1 MGWTLD
7 LLTTEYALASLIF
20 LCSISSIWS
29 LITGR
34 WRIVKNPNHDEKLYE
49 DDDGA
54 ATSESMKQFSNK
66 AQFIIIYTITLI
78 GFAISIAD
86 LICLLILSR
95 TPRGSIS
102 HTPTENNAHGI
113 VLLIPAWFLLL
124 LQLMNISRIVE
135 PVTRFKAIVARLKT
149 CFLVAGLALVTLPGD
164 QFRVTT
170 ILTISQLGA
179 IAVLASTIFSV
190 RRRPDLFRP
199 DGRLVDRQRN
209 VSLWAKYSFFWGNP
223 VLAAAGKE
231 EFNNSDM
238 PAMDHV
244 VRSEKATARFK
255 NIVIKEDSLP
265 LWVQIFWAFSWEL
278 IVQWLGILV
287 SNFFD
292 VAPAFATLQLLKYL
306 ETRQDDDALE
316 SGAWKYVAGI
326 VAATI
331 SSNIVDSRLMWWVL
345 TDIHI
350 PLRSLLTGLVY
361 GKMLKVED
369 SSKPPDEKSSK
380 DEEVQADG
388 AKTAAK
394 VQSASQ
400 QDVLNMFAVDCTQ
413 VAMFGIMNTAYVNF
427 AGKAIVTV
435 GFLWALI
442 GWQSL
447 CAGLLGI
454 VCLFPINKALA
465 AKYGT
470 KQKALMGIRDTR
482 TAVTTEALQ
491 GIRQIKF
498 SAIETQ
504 WAEKLASIRE
514 EELSTLWKS
523 RLYSIYMSIASNF
536 TPVVLTAMSLATYS
550 WINGNLLPSV
560 AFTSISLFIQLE
572 GLISN
577 IPYLLVSAINAKISS
592 DRIENFLR
600 LPEKPENTFP
610 GDSISFHNASVSFP
624 RGSADSNADTFTL
637 RELNLEFPNDALSV
651 ISGPTG
657 SGKSLLLAAILGE
670 VQLESGYIRVPKSTN
685 ERFDAKA
692 TAADWIIPSAISFV
706 SQTPWIE
713 NATIKDNILFG
724 LPFDPI
730 RYSKVIDACALTQDL
745 AIFEDGDQTE
755 VGAQGISLSG
765 GQKWRLT
772 LARAFYSRAGILIMD
787 DVFSALDAHVGKHI
801 YENAVMGELAEGRT
815 RILATHHVSLCLPR
829 AKYAVRLSARGVLEH
844 AGLLEDLRQTGELN
858 EILEADDV
866 AETTEIEEDEVLR
879 MVKTNGS
886 TAIPSEDAALA
897 AKAPPKKLHE
907 EEKRETGRV
916 RTAVYTGYLG
926 ASGGWP
932 LWTTIIILFIATQGF
947 ILGRTY
953 WVRIWANEYAKT
965 EESRTSHA
973 TSFNVYHYG
982 NNLQTHFSGQPIG
995 DVGHS
1000 PLNSTV
1006 SASSILP
1013 IDVHNKNLWFYLG
1026 IYCFISTI
1034 SVLFSVGSLYTVYAG
1049 SIRAS
1054 RKIFKDILDSVLR
1067 APLRWLDTVPMGRIL
1082 NRFTG
1087 DFTNLDS
1094 SLAENFYHFAGAIA
1108 DTIGIMVAAIFVSP
1122 FILICAMALLLVCM
1136 YFGKSYIAAART
1148 MKRLESTNKSPVISH
1163 FAASL
1168 SGLSTIRAF
1177 AKSSEFRDR
1186 MFSLI
1191 DDYAAC
1197 TWFNSLF
1204 RNWLRLRIAITASL
1218 FAGTVATFVIRK
1230 RGIDASL
1237 AGFALSFA
1245 LSFGYRVG
1253 WAINISTQLE
1263 LDMNAT
1269 ERIFEYRDLAIED
1282 QGGEEVRATWPEVG
1296 KVEVKDL
1303 ELGYAD
1309 DLPAILKGLTFT
1321 AEGNQRIGVIGR
1333 TGAGKSTL
1341 SLALFRFLSARSGS
1355 ITIDGV
1361 DISKIKLHDLRTRL
1375 AIIPQDPVLF
1385 SGTIRSNLD
1394 PFSEFSDYQ
1403 LREALMRVHLIPS
1416 TTHTP
1421 NPEDAESSAAT
1432 SITAIDPS
1440 HPSENKNPF
1449 LSLSSPIAS
1458 SGSNLSHGQK
1468 QLLCLARAI
1477 LSRPKVLILDEATS
1491 AVDMATDLLIQRS
1504 IREEFANTTLLVI
1517 AHRLSTVADFDRI
1530 LVMGE
1535 GKTKEFGTPREL
1547 LEKEGG
1553 SEGEAG
1559 TFRGMVEMSGER
1571 EELERMILGGEGR
1584 V

>member
-1 MGWTLD
+1 MSIFSD
-7 LLTTEYALASLIF
+7 LVNIEYILAALVLVHSFPSL
-20 LCSISSIWS
+20 WS
-29 LITGR
+29 LVTGK
-34 WRIVKNPNHDEKLYE
+34 WRIAKSPNHDETLYE
-49 DDDGA
+49 DEDGA
-54 ATSESMKQFSNK
+54 ATLESTQRFSNK
-66 AQFIIIYTITLI
+66 TQIITICAVLVV
-78 GFAISIAD
+78 GFGISIAD
-86 LICLLILSR
+86 FICLVTIVHTSSHHSYSHQYTPDERNVKGVILL
-95 TPRGSIS
+95 
-102 HTPTENNAHGI
+102 
-113 VLLIPAWFLLL
+113 VPAWFLLI
-124 LQLMNISRIVE
+124 LQFANISRVVE
-135 PVTRFKAIVARLKT
+135 PVTRFRVFAARLWP
-149 CFLVAGLALVTLPGD
+149 CFLIAGIALTTLVGD
-164 QFRVTT
+164 HNAATMV
-170 ILTISQLGA
+170 LTSCQLGA
-179 IAVLASTIFSV
+179 ILVLIATIFSV
-190 RRRPDLFRP
+190 KRRPDIYRP
-199 DGRLVDRQRN
+199 DGRLVDRQWN
-209 VSLWAKYSFFWGNP
+209 VSLWAKYSFYWGTP

-244 VRSEKATARFK
+244 VRSEKATSRFS

-265 LWVQIFWAFSWEL
+265 LWVQIFWAFRWEL
-278 IVQWLGILV
+278 IIQWLGILF

-292 VAPAFATLQLLKYL
+292 VAPAFATLQLLQYL
-306 ETRQDDDALE
+306 ETRHDGDAAQ
-316 SGAWKYVAGI
+316 SGP
-326 VAATI
+326 TI
-331 SSNIVDSRLMWWVL
+331 SSNVVDSRLMWWVM

-380 DEEVQADG
+380 DNETKVTD
-388 AKTAAK
+388 AKTPDK
-394 VQSASQ
+394 VQSANQ

-413 VAMFGIMNTAYVNF
+413 VALFGMMNTAYVNF

-435 GFLWALI
+435 AFLWVLI
-442 GWQSL
+442 GWESL

-454 VCLFPINKALA
+454 VCLFPINKVLA
-465 AKYGT
+465 SKYGR
-470 KQKALMGIRDTR
+470 KQKTLMGIRDTR
-482 TAVTTEALQ
+482 TAVTTEALE

-504 WAEKLASIRE
+504 WADKLDSIRE

-523 RLYSIYMSIASNF
+523 RLYSIFMSIASDF
-536 TPVVLTAMSLATYS
+536 TPVVLTALSLATYS
-550 WINGNLLPSV
+550 WIHGNLLPSV

-572 GLISN
+572 GLVSN

-592 DRIENFLR
+592 DRIQNFLR

-610 GDSISFHNASVSFP
+610 GDSISFHAASVSFP
-624 RGSADSNADTFTL
+624 RGSAESNADTFTL
-637 RELNLEFPNDALSV
+637 RELNLDFPNDALSV

-670 VQLESGYIRVPKSTN
+670 VHLESGYIRVPKSTH
-685 ERFDAKA
+685 ERFNSKA

-730 RYSKVIDACALTQDL
+730 RYRKVIDACALTQDL
-745 AIFEDGDQTE
+745 EIFEDGDQTE

-772 LARAFYSRAGILIMD
+772 LARAFYSRAGIMIMD

-801 YENAVMGELAEGRT
+801 YENALMGELAEGRT

-844 AGLLEDLRQTGELN
+844 AGLIEDLRQTGELD
-858 EILEADDV
+858 EILEGEDATESADIEKD
-866 AETTEIEEDEVLR
+866 EILR
-879 MVKTNGS
+879 KVKTSGS
-886 TAIPSEDAALA
+886 TAIPSEDAASA
-897 AKAPPKKLHE
+897 AKPSPKKLHE
-907 EEKRETGRV
+907 DEKRETGRV
-916 RTAVYTGYLG
+916 KTSVYTGYFG

-932 LWTTIIILFIATQGF
+932 LWATIVVLFIATQGF
-947 ILGRTY
+947 LLGRTY
-953 WVRIWANEYAKT
+953 WVRIWANEYAKI
-965 EESRTSHA
+965 EVSGSHQA
-973 TSFNVYHYG
+973 TSFIPYHYG
-982 NNLQTHFSGQPIG
+982 NSLRTHFSGQPIS
-995 DVGHS
+995 HMNS
-1000 PLNSTV
+1000 HNSTSM

-1013 IDVHNKNLWFYLG
+1013 IDVHNRNLWFYLG

-1034 SVLFSVGSLYTVYAG
+1034 SVLFSVSSLYTVYAG

-1094 SLAENFYHFAGAIA
+1094 SLAENFFHFAGAIA

-1122 FILICAMALLLVCM
+1122 FILICATVLLLVCV
-1136 YFGKSYIAAART
+1136 YFGKSYITAART
-1148 MKRLESTNKSPVISH
+1148 VKRLESTNKSPVISH

-1168 SGLSTIRAF
+1168 NGLSTIRAF
-1177 AKSSEFRDR
+1177 SKSSEFRDR

-1218 FAGTVATFVIRK
+1218 FAGTVATFVITK
-1230 RGIDASL
+1230 QGIDASL

-1269 ERIFEYRDLAIED
+1269 ERIFEYRDLTIED
-1282 QGGEEVRATWPEVG
+1282 QDGEKVRATWPEVG
-1296 KVEVKDL
+1296 KIEVKNL

-1309 DLPAILKGLTFT
+1309 DLPAILRGLSFT

-1341 SLALFRFLSARSGS
+1341 SLALFRFLNPRSGS
-1355 ITIDGV
+1355 IAIDGI
-1361 DISKIKLHDLRTRL
+1361 DISRIKLHDLRTRL

-1421 NPEDAESSAAT
+1421 SPGSQDPAASSSAT
-1432 SITAIDPS
+1432 SITAIDTTGVGAP
-1440 HPSENKNPF
+1440 ENKNPF

-1477 LSRPKVLILDEATS
+1477 LSRPKVLLLDEATS

-1517 AHRLSTVADFDRI
+1517 AHRLSTVADFDKI

-1535 GKTKEFGTPREL
+1535 GVNKEFGSPREL
-1547 LEKEGG
+1547 LER
-1553 SEGEAG
+1553 EGEEAM
-1559 TFRGMVEMSGER
+1559 FRSMVEMSGER
-1571 EELERMILGGEGR
+1571 EELERMILGDGMGKGKEWGA
-1584 V
+1584 

>member
-1 MGWTLD
+1 MSWTLD
-7 LLTTEYALASLIF
+7 LLTTEYVLASLVL

-34 WRIVKNPNHDEKLYE
+34 WRAVKSPNQAETLYE
-49 DDDGA
+49 DEDGA
-54 ATSESMKQFSNK
+54 ATTESMKQFSNK
-66 AQFIIIYTITLI
+66 SQFIIIYTIIVI
-78 GFAISIAD
+78 GFALSIAD
-86 LICLLILSR
+86 FICLIVLSR
-95 TPRGSIS
+95 TAHGSFADI
-102 HTPTENNAHGI
+102 PAENNAHGI
-113 VLLIPAWFLLL
+113 VLLIPSWFLLL
-124 LQLMNISRIVE
+124 LQLISISRIVE
-135 PVTRFKAIVARLKT
+135 PVTRFKAIAARLIT
-149 CFLVAGLALVTLPGD
+149 CVLIAALTLVTLPGD
-164 QFRVTT
+164 EFRVIT
-170 ILTISQLGA
+170 ILTIGQLGA
-179 IAVLASTIFSV
+179 VTVLASTIFSV
-190 RRRPDLFRP
+190 KRRPDLYRP
-199 DGRLVDRQRN
+199 DGKLVDRQRN
-209 VSLWAKYSFFWGNP
+209 VSLWGRYSFFWGNP

-244 VRSEKATARFK
+244 VRSEKATARFR

-278 IVQWLGILV
+278 IVQWLGILF

-306 ETRQDDDALE
+306 ETRQDGDALE
-316 SGAWKYVAGI
+316 PGAWKYVAGI

-369 SSKPPDEKSSK
+369 SSTPPDEKSSE
-380 DEEVQADG
+380 DEEAKIDN
-388 AKTAAK
+388 AKTTDK

-413 VAMFGIMNTAYVNF
+413 VALFGMMNTAYVNF

-435 GFLWALI
+435 AFLWVLI

-454 VCLFPINKALA
+454 ICLFPINKALA
-465 AKYGT
+465 AKYGK

-504 WAEKLASIRE
+504 WAEKLDSIRE

-523 RLYSIYMSIASNF
+523 RLYSIFMSIASNF
-536 TPVVLTAMSLATYS
+536 TPVVLTALSLATYS

-572 GLISN
+572 GLVSN

-592 DRIENFLR
+592 DRIEKFLR

-624 RGSADSNADTFTL
+624 RGSADSNANTFTL

-651 ISGPTG
+651 ISGPIG
-657 SGKSLLLAAILGE
+657 SGKSLLLASILGE
-670 VQLESGYIRVPKSTN
+670 VHLESGYIRVPKSIN
-685 ERFDAKA
+685 ERFDSKA

-730 RYSKVIDACALTQDL
+730 RYGKVIDACALTQDL

-772 LARAFYSRAGILIMD
+772 LARAFYSRAGIMIMD

-866 AETTEIEEDEVLR
+866 KDTTEIEEDEVLR
-879 MVKTNGS
+879 IVKTNGS
-886 TAIPSEDAALA
+886 TAIPSQDAAIA

-916 RTAVYTGYLG
+916 KTAVYIGYLG
-926 ASGGWP
+926 ASGGWL
-932 LWTTIIILFIATQGF
+932 LWSTIIVLFIATQGF
-947 ILGRTY
+947 TLGRTY
-953 WVRIWANEYAKT
+953 WVRTWANEYAKT
-965 EESRTSHA
+965 EESGNSRA
-973 TSFNVYHYG
+973 TSFTAFHYG
-982 NNLQTHFSGQPIG
+982 SNLQTHFSGRIG
-995 DVGHS
+995 NHIS
-1000 PLNSTV
+1000 PVNSTM
-1006 SASSILP
+1006 STSSILP
-1013 IDVHNKNLWFYLG
+1013 IDVHNRNLWFYLG

-1034 SVLFSVGSLYTVYAG
+1034 SVFFSVGSLYAVYAG

-1094 SLAENFYHFAGAIA
+1094 TLAENFFHFAGAVA

-1122 FILICAMALLLVCM
+1122 FILICATALLLVCM
-1136 YFGKSYIAAART
+1136 YFGKSYLAAART
-1148 MKRLESTNKSPVISH
+1148 VKRLESTNKSPVISH

-1177 AKSSEFRDR
+1177 AKSSEFSDR
-1186 MFSLI
+1186 MFTLI

-1218 FAGTVATFVIRK
+1218 FAGTVATFVITK

-1245 LSFGYRVG
+1245 LSFGYRIG

-1269 ERIFEYRDLAIED
+1269 ERIFEYRDLTIED

-1394 PFSEFSDYQ
+1394 PFNEFSDYQ

-1421 NPEDAESSAAT
+1421 IPEDPESSTAT
-1432 SITAIDPS
+1432 STTAIDPS
-1440 HPSENKNPF
+1440 QPSENKNPF
-1449 LSLSSPIAS
+1449 LSLLSPIAS

-1477 LSRPKVLILDEATS
+1477 LSRPKVLLLDEATS

-1517 AHRLSTVADFDRI
+1517 AHRLSTVADFDKI
-1530 LVMGE
+1530 LVIGE
-1535 GKTKEFGTPREL
+1535 GKTREFGSPREL
-1547 LEKEGG
+1547 LEKSGG
-1553 SEGEAG
+1553 GEDSEEG
-1559 TFRGMVEMSGER
+1559 TFRSMVESSGER
-1571 EELERMILGGEGR
+1571 EELERMILGGAGR